1 MAKRGIFT
9 MVLAIVGTVMVW
21 LPILAPLLFGLVSLV
36 VDSIFRFD
44 YLMPAELFPLTV
56 LGGGLLLWAARRAQ
70 SHLALIAS
78 SLVIAVLSL
87 ASGQLVA
94 IVTGLASGDTPVGG
108 WQWALA
114 LGLIIVYI
122 LAVAVIGL
130 GGILLLRDLFKSVAP
145 RMGT

>member
-1 MAKRGIFT
+1 MKKWGMFT
-9 MVLAIVGTVMVW
+9 KILAIVGTVLVW
-21 LPILAPLLFGLVSLV
+21 LPIFAPLLFGLVSLLAGG
-36 VDSIFRFD
+36 IFRFD

-56 LGGGLLLWAARRAQ
+56 LGGSLLLWAAWRAQ

-78 SLVIAVLSL
+78 SMFIAILAL
-87 ASGQLVA
+87 ASGQLMV

-114 LGLIIVYI
+114 LGLIIVYT
-122 LAVAVIGL
+122 VAVIGL
-130 GGILLLRDLFKSVAP
+130 GGILLLRDLFKPAAP